1 MPPDQA
7 PVRHRRLNPELSV
20 QGDLCVMVTQFMI
33 ALDRSELRERI
44 DNLDRHYDA
53 IKSAYD
59 MAFNGF

>member
-1 MPPDQA
+1 
-7 PVRHRRLNPELSV
+7 
-20 QGDLCVMVTQFMI
+20 MVTQFMI

-53 IKSAYD
+53 IKAAYD